1 MATLSSLGVGTGG
14 IDTASMLTQMKA
26 AEQSRL
32 TPYTNLRNSYQN
44 KLSAWGKISS
54 ALSTLQGSIKKLNG
68 EAFNTLLVSENKA
81 FKATATADAS
91 ADAHDVAVM
100 KLAVSHKLRTSGY
113 ENANENLGETN
124 GSTRTV
130 TITQKNGKELKIE
143 LKDDETSLNQIAKA
157 INKQDGDVRA
167 SVQRTDSGYQ
177 LVLSSRTSGT
187 EGEMSVSVAGD
198 DKLGALLNTQ
208 EGGRHVDADNGDATI
223 TTEPGAADGMIS
235 VAKAQDAEL
244 KVDGIKYTRSSN
256 SITDIISGVTLNLN
270 AVSENGASEQ
280 LTLSVDNS
288 AIKSTLQD
296 FVKQYNALLT
306 QTSSSSKYVPND
318 TSGLKDEEIARPNAE
333 NGALMGDGTLRT
345 LVGELRAAVNGVYG
359 DKDADYNSL
368 SSLGITFDAITGQ
381 MTLDEKKLDEAIA
394 DNPEQISL
402 IFREHGGKQGLAS
415 TLNDIVTKYVGD
427 SDNKIDGII
436 KGTTDTLD
444 EQVKLI
450 KAQIDKTQKLIDAQV
465 ERYRVQFQN
474 LDATMSKLNSLS
486 SQLIAMFEKL

>member
-1 MATLSSLGVGTGG
+1 MATLSSLGIGSG

-26 AEQSRL
+26 AEQTRL
-32 TPYTNLRNSYQN
+32 RPYTNLKTSFDN

-54 ALSTLQGSIKKLNG
+54 ALSTLQGSVKKLNG

-91 ADAHDVAVM
+91 ADAHDITVM
-100 KLAVSHKLRTSGY
+100 NLAVSHKLRTSGY
-113 ENANENLGETN
+113 ENANENLGETT
-124 GSTRTV
+124 GSTRTI
-130 TITQKNGKELKIE
+130 TITQKNGKELNVE
-143 LKDDETSLNQIAKA
+143 LKDDETSLNQMAKA
-157 INKQDGDVRA
+157 INKQGGDVRA

-177 LVLSSRTSGT
+177 LVLSSRISGI

-198 DKLGALLNTQ
+198 DKLDALLNTQ
-208 EGGRHVDADNGDATI
+208 EGGRHVDADNNDATI
-223 TTEPGAADGMIS
+223 TTEPGVADGMIS

-270 AVSENGASEQ
+270 AVSEKGASEQ

-306 QTSSSSKYVPND
+306 LTASSSKYVPND
-318 TSGLKDEEIARPNAE
+318 TSGLTEEEVARPSTE
-333 NGALMGDGTLRT
+333 NGALMGDGMLRG
-345 LVGELRAAVNGVYG
+345 LVGELQAVVNDVYG
-359 DKDADYNSL
+359 GRDADYNSL
-368 SSLGITFDAITGQ
+368 SSLGITFDNVTGQ

-394 DNPEQISL
+394 DNADQIGL
-402 IFREHGGKQGLAS
+402 IFKEHGGAQGLAS
-415 TLNDIVTKYVGD
+415 TLADIITKYVGD
-427 SDNKIDGII
+427 ADSKTDGII
-436 KGTTDTLD
+436 KGATDTLD
-444 EQVKLI
+444 EQVKLV

-474 LDATMSKLNSLS
+474 LDATMSKLGNLS
-486 SQLIAMFEKL
+486 NQMIAILDKM